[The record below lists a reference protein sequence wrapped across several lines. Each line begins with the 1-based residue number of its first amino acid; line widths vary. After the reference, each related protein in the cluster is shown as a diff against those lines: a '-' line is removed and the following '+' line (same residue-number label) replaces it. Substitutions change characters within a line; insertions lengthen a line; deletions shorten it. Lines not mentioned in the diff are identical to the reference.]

1 MITKI
6 LVPLDTSEL
15 AEQALLTAAAIAKA
29 SSAELWLALVHPMAP
44 VAGYPDAPWNAAR
57 TSMKGGYVED
67 KAREIEKQF
76 GVVVVTKLLRGDVT
90 KELVDLAQAQR
101 IDLIVMTTHGRTG
114 LSRSW
119 MGSVADTIMRSV
131 DIPVLML
138 RECKPGSD
146 YWQKPQTFPRILIPL
161 DGSLRAERI
170 IDAAV
175 AVAGTNA
182 SFVLARAVAPIPSV
196 PAYADPYAI
205 STTTVDSGATDSM
218 VTEASDYVGRVA
230 KMLADRGV
238 ASVEQATIV
247 ADHAGSMLLDV
258 ARAHGVNLI
267 ALGSHGRGASRFI
280 FGSVADSILSDSM
293 IPILVCR
300 GGAV

>member
-15 AEQALLTAAAIAKA
+15 AEQALLTAAAIAQA

-57 TSMKGGYVED
+57 TSMKGGYVDD
-67 KAREIEKQF
+67 KAREIEQQF
-76 GVVVVTKLLRGDVT
+76 GVRVVTKLLRGDVT
-90 KELVDLAQAQR
+90 KELAELVQAQH

-119 MGSVADTIMRSV
+119 MGSVADSIMRSV

-138 RECKPGSD
+138 RECKPGSEH
-146 YWQKPQTFPRILIPL
+146 WQKPQAFSRVLIPL

-170 IDAAV
+170 IDSAV
-175 AVAGTNA
+175 TVAGSNA
-182 SFVLARAVAPIPSV
+182 SFVLARAVAPVPSV

-205 STTTVDSGATDSM
+205 TTSTVDPAATDCM
-218 VTEASDYVGRVA
+218 VTEAADYVGRVA
-230 KMLADRGV
+230 TMLADRGV
-238 ASVEQATIV
+238 TSVEQATTV
-247 ADHAGSMLLDV
+247 SDHAGSMLLEV
-258 ARAHGVNLI
+258 ARAHGVDLI

-280 FGSVADSILSDSM
+280 FGSVADSILGDSM
-293 IPILVCR
+293 LPILVCR